1 MELTP
6 VKLTTKSPRRSDP
19 APGASTAAPLDAGQV
34 EPGSPAW
41 HRLARRARI
50 LSWISLGWL
59 GIEAGLAVIAAVLA
73 GSVALLGFGIDS
85 GIEALASVIVIWRFT
100 GTRTQSPTS
109 ERRAQHVVALSFFLL
124 APYVVAESLQSLI
137 AGRHAETTWLG
148 IATAVLSLMWCPLLG
163 AAKQRIGRRL
173 GSLATTGEGRQN
185 LLCAYMAVAVLV
197 GLVANTVF
205 GVWWLDPTVG
215 LLIAGLA
222 VKEGRR
228 SWRGEPCTCC
238 A

>member
-1 MELTP
+1 MEVTP
-6 VKLTTKSPRRSDP
+6 VNLTTKDLPAADPR
-19 APGASTAAPLDAGQV
+19 
-34 EPGSPAW
+34 SPAW
-41 HRLARRARI
+41 HRLARRART

-59 GIEAGLAVIAAVLA
+59 SIEAGLAVIAAVLA

-100 GTRTQSPTS
+100 GTRTGSPTS
-109 ERRAQHVVALSFFLL
+109 ERRARRVVAVSFFLL
-124 APYVVAESLQSLI
+124 APYVAAESLRSLVVEH
-137 AGRHAETTWLG
+137 HAETTWLG

-163 AAKQRIGRRL
+163 TAKQRIGRRL

-197 GLVANTVF
+197 GLVANTLF
-205 GVWWLDPTVG
+205 GVWWLDPAVG
-215 LLIAGLA
+215 LLIAALA
-222 VKEGRR
+222 VKEGRQ
-228 SWRGEPCTCC
+228 SWRGETCSCC

>member
-6 VKLTTKSPRRSDP
+6 VKLTTRGPRRSDP
-19 APGASTAAPLDAGQV
+19 SPDSCTAALLDTGQV

-41 HRLARRARI
+41 HRLAGRARI

-59 GIEAGLAVIAAVLA
+59 GIEAGLAVVAALLA
-73 GSVALLGFGIDS
+73 GSVALLGFGVDS

-100 GTRTQSPTS
+100 GTRTQSSTS
-109 ERRAQHVVALSFFLL
+109 EQRAQRVVALSFFVL
-124 APYVVAESLQSLI
+124 APYVAAESLQSLI

-163 AAKQRIGRRL
+163 AAKQRIGRQL
-173 GSLATTGEGRQN
+173 GSLATAGEGRQN

-197 GLVANTVF
+197 GLVANTLF
-205 GVWWLDPTVG
+205 GVWWLDPAVG

-228 SWRGEPCTCC
+228 SWRGGLCSCC
-238 A
+238 P